1 MFLARLSILNF
12 KNHEDSSVELSPN
25 INCFVG
31 NNGSGKTNLL
41 DAIHYLSFTKSYFNS
56 QDALNIKHEQPFLS
70 IEGYFNKEGKNEVVH
85 CGIKRGAK
93 KIIKRN
99 KKSYE
104 RLADHIGLFPLVMIS
119 PTDTNL
125 IIEGSEARRKY
136 LDAVISQFDRAY
148 LEQLI
153 QHGKLIAQRN
163 AVLKQMAKGR
173 QFDNTSLDL
182 YDEQIVPIAQQIF
195 EKRKSFL
202 DELLPVFRVYY
213 RNISGN
219 NEVVNIKYKS
229 QLLDAS
235 LFDLILA
242 NRDRDRLLQY
252 TSVGIHKDDLLFQ
265 LDGFSIKKIG
275 SQGQQKTFLMALK
288 LAQFD
293 FMKAALGY
301 KPMLLLDDVFD
312 KLDDS
317 RVEQLMT
324 LVDQHHFGQIFITDT
339 SPERSVNIFNKIQAD
354 FKVFYIKKGSVE
366 KEE

>member
-1 MFLARLSILNF
+1 MFLARLSVLNF
-12 KNHEDSSVELSPN
+12 KNHEDSSLELSNN

-56 QDALNIKHEQPFLS
+56 QDALNIKHEQAFLS
-70 IEGYFNKEGKNEVVH
+70 IEGYFNKEGKEEVVH
-85 CGIKRGAK
+85 CGIKRGVK
-93 KIIKRN
+93 KVMKRN
-99 KKSYE
+99 KKSYV

-125 IIEGSEARRKY
+125 ILEGSEARRKY
-136 LDAVISQFDRAY
+136 LDAVISQFDRVY

-153 QHGKLIAQRN
+153 QYGKLISQRN
-163 AVLKQMAKGR
+163 SVLKQMAKGGK
-173 QFDNTSLDL
+173 FENSTLDL

-202 DELLPVFRVYY
+202 DELLPIFCAYY

-219 NEVVNIKYKS
+219 NEEVNIDYKS
-229 QLLDAS
+229 QLLDS
-235 LFDLILA
+235 NLVDLMLE
-242 NRDRDRLLQY
+242 NRERDRLLQY
-252 TSVGIHKDDLLFQ
+252 TSSGIHKDDLLFQ
-265 LDGFSIKKIG
+265 LDGFLIKKTG

-312 KLDDS
+312 KLDNN

-339 SPERSVNIFNKIQAD
+339 HPERSVYIFNKIQAD
-354 FKVFYIKKGSVE
+354 FKVFHVKEGAIEKKE
-366 KEE
+366 

>member
-1 MFLARLSILNF
+1 MFLARLSVLNF
-12 KNHEDSSVELSPN
+12 KNHEDSSLELSHN

-56 QDALNIKHEQPFLS
+56 QDALNIKHEQAFLS
-70 IEGYFNKEGKNEVVH
+70 VEGHFNKDGKEEMVH
-85 CGIKRGAK
+85 CGIKRGTK
-93 KIIKRN
+93 KVMKRN

-125 IIEGSEARRKY
+125 ILEGSEARRKY
-136 LDAVISQFDRAY
+136 LNGVISQFDRAY

-163 AVLKQMAKGR
+163 AVLKQMAKGGR
-173 QFDNTSLDL
+173 FDNSTLDL
-182 YDEQIVPIAQQIF
+182 YDEQIIPIAKQIF

-202 DELLPVFRVYY
+202 EKLLPIFCEYY

-219 NEVVNIKYKS
+219 NEEVNIDYKS
-229 QLLDAS
+229 QLLHS
-235 LFDLILA
+235 SIVDLIQS
-242 NRDRDRLLQY
+242 NRERDKILQY

-265 LDGFSIKKIG
+265 LDRFPIKKTG

-312 KLDDS
+312 KLDND
-317 RVEQLMT
+317 RVEQLII

-339 SPERSVNIFNKIQAD
+339 HPERSVHIFNKIQAD
-354 FKVFYIKKGSVE
+354 FKVFHIKEGTVE
-366 KEE
+366 KEG

>member
-1 MFLARLSILNF
+1 MFLARLTVLNF
-12 KNHEDSSVELSPN
+12 KNHEDSSLEFSNN

-41 DAIHYLSFTKSYFNS
+41 DAIHYLSFTKSYFNN
-56 QDALNIKHEQPFLS
+56 QDSLNIKHEQPFLS
-70 IEGYFNKEGKNEVVH
+70 IEGQFNKKGREEMVY
-85 CGIKRGAK
+85 CGFKRGAK
-93 KIIKRN
+93 KVMKRN
-99 KKSYE
+99 KKSYD

-125 IIEGSEARRKY
+125 ILEGSEARRRY

-153 QHGKLIAQRN
+153 QYGKLIAQRN
-163 AVLKQMAKGR
+163 AVLKQMAKGGR
-173 QFDNTSLDL
+173 FDNSTLDL
-182 YDEQIVPIAQQIF
+182 YDEQIIPIAKQIF

-202 DELLPVFRVYY
+202 DELLPIFRSYY
-213 RNISGN
+213 QNISGN
-219 NEVVNIKYKS
+219 NEKITIKYKS
-229 QLLDAS
+229 QLVYDK
-235 LFDLILA
+235 LA
-242 NRDRDRLLQY
+242 NLLQINREKDRLVQY
-252 TSVGIHKDDLLFQ
+252 TSVGVHKDDLLFQ
-265 LDGFSIKKIG
+265 LDGFPIKKIG

-293 FMKAALGY
+293 FMKLALGY

-312 KLDDS
+312 KLDDN

-324 LVDQHHFGQIFITDT
+324 LVDKHHFGQIFITDT
-339 SPERSVNIFNKIQAD
+339 HPERSVYIFNKIQTD
-354 FKVFYIKKGSVE
+354 FKVFHVKKGTIE

>member
-1 MFLARLSILNF
+1 MFLAHLSVLNF
-12 KNHEDSSVELSPN
+12 KNHEDSSVDLSSN

-56 QDALNIKHEQPFLS
+56 QDGLNIKHEKPFLS
-70 IEGYFNKEGKNEVVH
+70 IEGHFYKDGKHDLVH

-93 KIIKRN
+93 KVMKRN

-104 RLADHIGLFPLVMIS
+104 RLVDHIGLFPLVMIS
-119 PTDTNL
+119 PIDTNL
-125 IIEGSEARRKY
+125 ILEGSEARRKY

-148 LEQLI
+148 LENLI
-153 QHGKLIAQRN
+153 QYGKLIAHRN
-163 AVLKQMAKGR
+163 ALLKQIARGG
-173 QFDNTSLDL
+173 QFDNSTLDL

-195 EKRKSFL
+195 NKRKSFL
-202 DELLPVFRVYY
+202 DELLPVFRSYY
-213 RNISGN
+213 RNISAN
-219 NEVVNIKYKS
+219 NEEVSIEYKS
-229 QLLDAS
+229 QLSKGNLT
-235 LFDLILA
+235 DLIQA

-252 TSVGIHKDDLLFQ
+252 TTVGIHKDDLLFQ
-265 LDGFSIKKIG
+265 LDGFLIKKIG

-293 FMKAALGY
+293 FMKVALGY

-312 KLDDS
+312 KLDDN

-339 SPERSVNIFNKIQAD
+339 HPERSVNIFNKIQAD
-354 FKVFYIKKGSVE
+354 FKVFHIKEGTVE

>member
-1 MFLARLSILNF
+1 MFLARISVLNF
-12 KNHEDSSVELSPN
+12 KNHEDSSIELSHN

-56 QDALNIKHEQPFLS
+56 QDALNIKHGQPFLAV
-70 IEGYFNKEGKNEVVH
+70 EGQFNKDGKDELVH
-85 CGIKRGAK
+85 CGVKRGDK
-93 KIIKRN
+93 KVMKRN
-99 KKSYE
+99 KKSYH

-125 IIEGSEARRKY
+125 ILEGSESRRKY

-153 QHGKLIAQRN
+153 QYGKLIAQRN
-163 AVLKQMAKGR
+163 AVLKQMAKGAR
-173 QFDNTSLDL
+173 FDNSTLDL
-182 YDEQIVPIAQQIF
+182 YDDQIIPVAQQIF
-195 EKRKSFL
+195 QKRKSFL
-202 DELLPVFRVYY
+202 DELLPVFRAYY

-219 NEVVNIKYKS
+219 NEEVIIEYKS
-229 QLLDAS
+229 QFFEGEFTDLLQE
-235 LFDLILA
+235 
-242 NRDRDRLLQY
+242 NRERDRFLQY
-252 TSVGIHKDDLLFQ
+252 TSVGVHKDDLLFQ
-265 LDGFSIKKIG
+265 LDGFLIKKIG

-293 FMKAALGY
+293 FMKSALGY
-301 KPMLLLDDVFD
+301 KPMLLLDDIFD
-312 KLDDS
+312 KLDDN

-339 SPERSVNIFNKIQAD
+339 HRERSVHIFNKIQAD
-354 FKVFYIKKGSVE
+354 FKVFHIKEGAVE

>member
-1 MFLARLSILNF
+1 MFLARLSVLNF
-12 KNHEDSSVELSPN
+12 KNHEDSSLELSNN

-70 IEGYFNKEGKNEVVH
+70 VEGHFNKDGMDEIVH

-93 KIIKRN
+93 KVMKRN

-125 IIEGSEARRKY
+125 ILEGSEARRKY

-148 LEQLI
+148 LDQLI
-153 QHGKLIAQRN
+153 QYGKLIAQRN
-163 AVLKQMAKGR
+163 AVLKQIAKGGS
-173 QFDNTSLDL
+173 FDNSALDL
-182 YDEQIVPIAQQIF
+182 YDEQIIPIAKQIF

-202 DELLPVFRVYY
+202 EELLPVFRSYY

-219 NEVVNIKYKS
+219 NEEVTIEYKS
-229 QLLDAS
+229 QLLEGE
-235 LFDLILA
+235 LA
-242 NRDRDRLLQY
+242 NLLYANRKKDKLLQY
-252 TSVGIHKDDLLFQ
+252 TSVGVHKDDLLFQ
-265 LDGFSIKKIG
+265 LDAFPIKKIG

-293 FMKAALGY
+293 FMKSALGY

-312 KLDDS
+312 KLDDN

-324 LVDQHHFGQIFITDT
+324 LVDQHHFGQIFLTDT
-339 SPERSVNIFNKIQAD
+339 HPERSVHIFNKIQAD
-354 FKVFYIKKGSVE
+354 FKVFHIKEGTVE

>member
-1 MFLARLSILNF
+1 MFLARLSVLNF
-12 KNHEDSSVELSPN
+12 KNHEDSSLELSHN

-41 DAIHYLSFTKSYFNS
+41 DAIHYLSFTKSYFNN
-56 QDALNIKHEQPFLS
+56 QDNLNIKHQQPFLS
-70 IEGYFNKEGKNEVVH
+70 IEGYFNKNGKQEVVH
-85 CGIKRGAK
+85 CGIKRGTK
-93 KIIKRN
+93 KVIKYN
-99 KKSYE
+99 KKSYV

-125 IIEGSEARRKY
+125 ILEGSEARRKY

-153 QHGKLIAQRN
+153 HYGKLIKQRN
-163 AVLKQMAKGR
+163 AVLKQMADER
-173 QFDNTSLDL
+173 RLNNSILDL
-182 YDEQIVPIAQQIF
+182 YDEQIVPIAKQIF

-202 DELLPVFRVYY
+202 DELIPVFCKYY
-213 RNISGN
+213 HNISGN
-219 NEVVNIKYKS
+219 NDEVNIEYKS
-229 QLLDAS
+229 HLLDGNIS
-235 LFDLILA
+235 DLILA
-242 NRDRDRLLQY
+242 NRERDNILQY

-265 LDGFSIKKIG
+265 LDGYPIKKIG

-312 KLDDS
+312 KLDNN

-339 SPERSVNIFNKIQAD
+339 HPERSVHIFNKIQAD
-354 FKVFYIKKGSVE
+354 FKVFHVKEGVVE

>member
-1 MFLARLSILNF
+1 MFLTRLSVLNF
-12 KNHEDSSVELSPN
+12 KNHEDSSLELSHN

-41 DAIHYLSFTKSYFNS
+41 DAIHYLSFTKSYFNN
-56 QDALNIKHEQPFLS
+56 QDTLNIKHQQPFLS
-70 IEGYFNKEGKNEVVH
+70 IEGCFNKNSKEEVVH

-93 KIIKRN
+93 KVIKCN
-99 KKSYE
+99 KKSYV

-125 IIEGSEARRKY
+125 ILEGSEARRKY
-136 LDAVISQFDRAY
+136 LDAVISQFDRSY

-153 QHGKLIAQRN
+153 HYGKLIKQRN
-163 AVLKQMAKGR
+163 AVLKHMSNER
-173 QFDNTSLDL
+173 RFNNSTLDL
-182 YDEQIVPIAQQIF
+182 YDEQIVPISKQLF

-202 DELLPVFRVYY
+202 DDLLPVFCAYY
-213 RNISGN
+213 HKISGN
-219 NEVVNIKYKS
+219 NDEVNIEYKS
-229 QLLDAS
+229 HLLDGNII
-235 LFDLILA
+235 DLLLA
-242 NRDRDRLLQY
+242 NRERDNILQY

-265 LDGFSIKKIG
+265 LDGFPIKKIG

-312 KLDDS
+312 KLDNN

-339 SPERSVNIFNKIQAD
+339 HSERSVHIFNKIQAD
-354 FKVFYIKKGSVE
+354 FKVFHLKDGAIE